1 MKITILPIA
10 FTAYAMGASLAPAQP
25 ACEATR
31 IVSPPETPPSRFGD
45 RVATNG
51 RLWIIS
57 DANARTLCPGDP
69 FHCSAGAVHS
79 YEMIDGQLVH
89 RQTLTPPRP
98 RLGDFYGIS
107 LDIHENRLIVGTL
120 NYTWPDNPRKGGA
133 FVYEYNGEEWVE
145 VGQIQK
151 PDIDPAFLKDM
162 GVTAKL
168 HDGLALLP
176 AGTLRRGV
184 LTYRETADGW
194 AFHELIESPDGL
206 PADAQFGTFLAMG
219 GPWVFLSAPRDSTLS
234 PVAGS
239 VYVYRREA
247 DDTLTFFQK
256 IDSPNAPM
264 QAFTGFGWHIAFD
277 GQTLAVGSTGV
288 SRDATGQGAVYMF
301 EFDGRAWVQR
311 QELLR
316 PDPQES
322 DQFGQW
328 MSMGG
333 GVLLAMS
340 TRDIPRISHDS
351 PYAYRRGADGRWR
364 ELGLLVPNPPFFAL
378 DYGIRTTT
386 DGRHVLVGSSQDLEP
401 DGITTFGAAYLFD
414 LTCFDCQADFD
425 YDGVL
430 TIFDYLA
437 FQTAFGTGDLRADFD
452 GDGELTIFDFLAFQ
466 TAFALG
472 CE

>member
-1 MKITILPIA
+1 MPITIA
-10 FTAYAMGASLAPAQP
+10 AVAMGASLAPAQP

-51 RLWIIS
+51 RQWIIS

-89 RQTLTPPRP
+89 RQTLTPPSP

-133 FVYEYNGEEWVE
+133 FVYEYNGEQWVE

-151 PDIDPAFLKDM
+151 PDIDPAFLNHM
-162 GVTAKL
+162 GITAKM

-176 AGTLRRGV
+176 AGSVRSVV
-184 LTYRETADGW
+184 LSYRETTEGW

-206 PADAQFGTFLAMG
+206 PVDALFGHFLAMG
-219 GPWVFLSAPRDSTLS
+219 GPWVFLSAFRDSSLV
-234 PVAGS
+234 PNGGS

-247 DDTLTFFQK
+247 DNTLTFVEK
-256 IDSPNAPM
+256 LVSPDAPT
-264 QAFTGFGWHIAFD
+264 QAFTGFGLGIAFD
-277 GQTLAVGSTGV
+277 GQTLAVGAPGV
-288 SRDATGQGAVYMF
+288 DRDVQNQGVVYTF
-301 EFDGRAWVQR
+301 EFDGHSWVQR
-311 QELLR
+311 QELVLK
-316 PDPQES
+316 DPERME
-322 DQFGQW
+322 QFGQW

-340 TRDIPRISHDS
+340 TRDIPRITHDS
-351 PYAYRRGADGRWR
+351 PYAFRRGADGRWR
-364 ELGLLVPNPPFFAL
+364 ELGLLVPNPPFFAP

-386 DGRHVLVGSSQDLEP
+386 DGRHVLVGSSQDVEP

-425 YDGVL
+425 YDG
-430 TIFDYLA
+430 
-437 FQTAFGTGDLRADFD
+437 Q
-452 GDGELTIFDFLAFQ
+452 LTIFDFL
-466 TAFALG
+466 
-472 CE
+472 